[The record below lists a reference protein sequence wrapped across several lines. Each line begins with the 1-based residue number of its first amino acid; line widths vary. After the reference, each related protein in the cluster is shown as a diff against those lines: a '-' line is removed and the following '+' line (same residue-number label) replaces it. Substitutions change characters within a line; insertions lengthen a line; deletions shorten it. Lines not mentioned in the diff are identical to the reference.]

1 MQDDYPLETETVEN
15 RRLRLLAKDRS
26 GAYSSDT
33 PLEPVGLENPPVV
46 PCGFLYCNS
55 HYTCSG
61 ANRWEDRPQTTFMN
75 RLVHRCIYRAVPL
88 AVGKRSVL
96 DCCVSMGRPKQ
107 FNREG
112 VLDRA
117 IPVFWK
123 HGFANTTVQHLEEA
137 TGVNKSGLY
146 SEFKDKEDLFL
157 ASLERYAQ
165 TRGAEILTAQPLG
178 WGNIERFL
186 RLGFGCD
193 DDQRGCFAVNSM
205 RELAS
210 LPTEAQEIIS
220 SSQRKLT
227 RLLIK
232 NIQAEDPKL
241 DASMIADVVLTFFQG
256 FCIAQNLKSGKASS
270 ERKIRNLLQ
279 LVRTL

>member
-1 MQDDYPLETETVEN
+1 
-15 RRLRLLAKDRS
+15 
-26 GAYSSDT
+26 
-33 PLEPVGLENPPVV
+33 
-46 PCGFLYCNS
+46 
-55 HYTCSG
+55 
-61 ANRWEDRPQTTFMN
+61 
-75 RLVHRCIYRAVPL
+75 
-88 AVGKRSVL
+88 
-96 DCCVSMGRPKQ
+96 MGRPKN

-137 TGVNKSGLY
+137 TGVNKSGLH

-165 TRGAEILTAQPLG
+165 TRGAGILTAQPLG

-205 RELAS
+205 RELAG
-210 LPTEAQEIIS
+210 LPAEAQEIIS
-220 SSQRKLT
+220 SSQQKLT

-232 NIQAEDPKL
+232 NIEAEAAKL
-241 DASMIADVVLTFFQG
+241 DPSMIADVVLTFFHG

-270 ERKIRNLLQ
+270 ERKIRNLVQ
-279 LVRTL
+279 VVRNL

>member
-1 MQDDYPLETETVEN
+1 
-15 RRLRLLAKDRS
+15 
-26 GAYSSDT
+26 
-33 PLEPVGLENPPVV
+33 
-46 PCGFLYCNS
+46 
-55 HYTCSG
+55 
-61 ANRWEDRPQTTFMN
+61 
-75 RLVHRCIYRAVPL
+75 
-88 AVGKRSVL
+88 
-96 DCCVSMGRPKQ
+96 MGRPKQ

-186 RLGFGCD
+186 SLGFGCD

-205 RELAS
+205 RELAGHA
-210 LPTEAQEIIS
+210 TADKKHRGGKAKIGREHD
-220 SSQRKLT
+220 R
-227 RLLIK
+227 RCC
-232 NIQAEDPKL
+232 
-241 DASMIADVVLTFFQG
+241 ADVLPRFLYSAEPQKRQSVVG
-256 FCIAQNLKSGKASS
+256 A
-270 ERKIRNLLQ
+270 
-279 LVRTL
+279 

>member
-1 MQDDYPLETETVEN
+1 
-15 RRLRLLAKDRS
+15 
-26 GAYSSDT
+26 
-33 PLEPVGLENPPVV
+33 
-46 PCGFLYCNS
+46 
-55 HYTCSG
+55 
-61 ANRWEDRPQTTFMN
+61 
-75 RLVHRCIYRAVPL
+75 
-88 AVGKRSVL
+88 
-96 DCCVSMGRPKQ
+96 MGRPKN

-123 HGFANTTVQHLEEA
+123 QGFANTTVQDLEQA

-146 SEFKDKEDLFL
+146 TEFKDKEDLFL

-165 TRGAEILTAQPLG
+165 TRGAEILTSEPLG
-178 WGNIERFL
+178 WDNIQRFL

-205 RELAS
+205 RELAG

-220 SSQRKLT
+220 SSQQKLT

-232 NIQAEDPKL
+232 NIEAEEPKL
-241 DASMIADVVLTFFQG
+241 DASMIADVVLTFFHG

-270 ERKIRNLLQ
+270 ERKIRNLMQ
-279 LVRTL
+279 VVRNL

>member
-1 MQDDYPLETETVEN
+1 
-15 RRLRLLAKDRS
+15 
-26 GAYSSDT
+26 
-33 PLEPVGLENPPVV
+33 
-46 PCGFLYCNS
+46 
-55 HYTCSG
+55 
-61 ANRWEDRPQTTFMN
+61 
-75 RLVHRCIYRAVPL
+75 
-88 AVGKRSVL
+88 
-96 DCCVSMGRPKQ
+96 MGRPKQ

-123 HGFANTTVQHLEEA
+123 QGFANTTVQDLEQA

-146 SEFKDKEDLFL
+146 TEFKDKEDLFL

-193 DDQRGCFAVNSM
+193 DDRRGCFAVNSM
-205 RELAS
+205 RELAG

-220 SSQRKLT
+220 SSQQKLT

-232 NIQAEDPKL
+232 NIEAEQPKL
-241 DASMIADVVLTFFQG
+241 DPGKIADVVLTFFHG
-256 FCIAQNLKSGKASS
+256 CCIAQNLKTGKASS
-270 ERKIRNLLQ
+270 ERKIRNLMQ
-279 LVRTL
+279 VVRNL

>member
-1 MQDDYPLETETVEN
+1 
-15 RRLRLLAKDRS
+15 
-26 GAYSSDT
+26 
-33 PLEPVGLENPPVV
+33 
-46 PCGFLYCNS
+46 
-55 HYTCSG
+55 
-61 ANRWEDRPQTTFMN
+61 
-75 RLVHRCIYRAVPL
+75 
-88 AVGKRSVL
+88 
-96 DCCVSMGRPKQ
+96 MGRPKQ

-117 IPVFWK
+117 IPVFCK
-123 HGFANTTVQHLEEA
+123 HGFASTTVQHLEQA

-157 ASLERYAQ
+157 ASLERYSQ

-178 WGNIERFL
+178 WRNIERFL

-193 DDQRGCFAVNSM
+193 DDQRGCLAVNSM
-205 RELAS
+205 RELAN
-210 LPTEAQEIIS
+210 LPAEAQEIIS
-220 SSQRKLT
+220 SSQQKLT

-232 NIQAEDPKL
+232 NIEAEDPKL

-270 ERKIRNLLQ
+270 ERKIRNLMQ
-279 LVRTL
+279 VVRNL